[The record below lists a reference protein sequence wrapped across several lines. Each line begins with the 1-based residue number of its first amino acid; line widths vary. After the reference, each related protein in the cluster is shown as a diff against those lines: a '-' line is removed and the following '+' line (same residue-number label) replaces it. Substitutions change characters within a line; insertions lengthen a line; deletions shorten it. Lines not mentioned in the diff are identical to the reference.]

1 MGQED
6 KLKESQAISLQ
17 SKKKSGKDSAGFYF
31 WYQPCCISENLERKV
46 ETALGCS
53 TGKEFN
59 IRDKRFT
66 KPVDPV
72 LGCMWMWRCVCACVS
87 VCLSLSSC
95 FSLFIQYVHGTQ
107 RAAR

>member
-31 WYQPCCISENLERKV
+31 WSQPCCISENLERKV

-66 KPVDPV
+66 KPVEE
-72 LGCMWMWRCVCACVS
+72 WIA
-87 VCLSLSSC
+87 
-95 FSLFIQYVHGTQ
+95 Q
-107 RAAR
+107 RPKKLLLIFRKSGRVGISGR